1 MEGGTEVYIFCSGHS
16 MKPENNKINIGPY
29 PCIIPE
35 KGVNENSI
43 KCETTEAFDVN
54 RRHN

>member
-1 MEGGTEVYIFCSGHS
+1 